1 MALWSAPAL
10 VPAVWMQLRNLWE
23 YGHVAGFV
31 VQLVGLSVL
40 VLSVLMEIPLDC
52 SSGHVT

>member
-1 MALWSAPAL
+1 MVGASISAGSLDAAAQS
-10 VPAVWMQLRNLWE
+10 VGVRACGWI
-23 YGHVAGFV
+23 V